1 MTVRMTITHGDNDD
15 RRPTT
20 QVSNSVRLTLAN
32 PSGSIGEALGSPY
45 PYFGLVATVIL
56 AVSNVLM
63 LNKAVEGAPATFSI
77 PLYQSLNVI
86 CAILA
91 GGLFFGELD
100 TLQT

>member
-1 MTVRMTITHGDNDD
+1 MA
-15 RRPTT
+15 T

-45 PYFGLVATVIL
+45 PYCGLAATVIL

-91 GGLFFGELD
+91 GGLFFGALD
-100 TLQT
+100 KLQT

>member
-1 MTVRMTITHGDNDD
+1 MLELATATKSSIPLPLTS
-15 RRPTT
+15 
-20 QVSNSVRLTLAN
+20 QVRLTLAN

-45 PYFGLVATVIL
+45 PYCGLAATVIL

-91 GGLFFGELD
+91 GGLFFGEFN
-100 TLQT
+100 Q